1 MEKDILDLYVTKAMH
16 RIEDLY
22 YKTGGACYLSFSG
35 GKDSTIV
42 LALIKL
48 CEELGTIPE
57 NAIPAVFVDTKIELG
72 ATADF
77 VKWVKTEY
85 YGNVQIIKPEMLFPH
100 VLERFGKPAISKL
113 KSELIKRWRK
123 NPEMKSVQ
131 YLTSNDKSGKYRNSK
146 LANKYF
152 HFLHKDFDIKI
163 SNECCEQMKKKPFK
177 KYAKQNSM
185 LGYMSGLRIAEG
197 GVRAINVVQRGGNIC
212 TKIKKDGYIEKSP
225 IIDWTDEICEFFVEA
240 YNVPLSRAY
249 TEYGATRTGCFC
261 CPFAL
266 DIEDNLKMLYK
277 YEPNRYKAALF
288 YLKDVYIAQGVE
300 LPFDEEYEKEQV
312 EKWKEYEVMRYEMLK
327 KYRPDCQIVKR
338 YCNERD

>member
-48 CEELGTIPE
+48 CEGLGTIPE

-72 ATADF
+72 ATTDF

-100 VLERFGKPAISKL
+100 VIKKYGKPAISKIKAETLNRWHRNKNL
-113 KSELIKRWRK
+113 KSAQQLVSSDPRHRK
-123 NPEMKSVQ
+123 
-131 YLTSNDKSGKYRNSK
+131 TK
-146 LANKYF
+146 LANKYY
-152 HFLHKDFDIKI
+152 HFLHDDFDIKI
-163 SNECCEQMKKKPFK
+163 SQECCHQMKKKPFSN
-177 KYAKQNSM
+177 YVKQNGM
-185 LGYMSGLRIAEG
+185 LGYMSGLRMAED
-197 GVRAINVVQRGGNIC
+197 GVRALNIVAHRGANIC
-212 TKIKKDGYIEKSP
+212 TKVKASGLIEKSP
-225 IIDWTDEICEFFVEA
+225 IVDWDDEICEKFIKA

-266 DIEDNLKMLYK
+266 DIADNLETLHK

-300 LPFDEEYEKEQV
+300 LPFDEEYEKERV